1 MKKIIIFMVLVL
13 TIMLTAKEVEYKP
26 FILAL
31 QETGNIDSI
40 ALKTKAKLIKNGFEI
55 AGEYSPYAGSKIII
69 VTNDEL
75 KNLAGKSKYGGFGVA
90 QRVSLTELN
99 GTVQVGYTNPIYMF
113 HAYQMKGNI
122 KPIFENLKKTL
133 GFIKEYGPD
142 DGLEAE
148 DIEDYHYKIMM
159 PYFDDF
165 VELEEYD
172 TYEQAISIVEKGLKA
187 KAGGTSKVYR
197 IDIPGKKVSVFGVSL
212 SVGEGSDKFVMEEID
227 FKKIRSTAHLP
238 YEMMVID
245 NEVIALHAKFR
256 IAINFPDLSMMGSHS
271 FMGIMGAPGDIEDA
285 LEMVAKGGKE

>member
-1 MKKIIIFMVLVL
+1 MKRAIIFMVLMLVM
-13 TIMLTAKEVEYKP
+13 ILTAKEVEYKP
-26 FILAL
+26 FILAF
-31 QETGNIDSI
+31 QESGNIDSI
-40 ALKTKAKLIKNGFEI
+40 ALKTKAKLMEAGFEI
-55 AGEYSPYAGSKIII
+55 SGEYSPYAKSKIII
-69 VTNDEL
+69 ITNDVL
-75 KNLAGKSKYGGFGVA
+75 KGLAGKTKYGGFGAA

-99 GTVQVGYTNPIYMF
+99 GSVQVSYTNPVYMF
-113 HAYQMKGNI
+113 HAYQMMGNI
-122 KPIFENLKKTL
+122 KPVYENLKKAL

-165 VELEEYD
+165 LELEEYD
-172 TYEQAISIVEKGLKA
+172 TYEQAISMVEKGLKA
-187 KAGGTSKVYR
+187 KAGGTSKIYR

-227 FKKIRSTAHLP
+227 FKKTRSTAHLP
-238 YEMMVID
+238 YEMMVIG

-285 LEMVAKGGKE
+285 LEMVARGGKK